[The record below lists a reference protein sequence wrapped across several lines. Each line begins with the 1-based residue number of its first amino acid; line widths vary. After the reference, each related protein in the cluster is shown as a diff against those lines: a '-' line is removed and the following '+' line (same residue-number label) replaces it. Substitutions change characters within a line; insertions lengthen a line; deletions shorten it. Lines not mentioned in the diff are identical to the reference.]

1 MIREAVEAANQ
12 VDAIVAILP
21 AVGTD
26 GSVEDALKL
35 FEKVDRLQTNWR
47 RYGSLQMRQAA
58 EALTQAMNARAT
70 AKAYPDVLRLFNAYL
85 VALRRQNKNNPPL
98 RTKATSPGPGFY
110 RLWIGRNARYSNFD
124 FPEANDYYDYGALL
138 LLREAYEL
146 YRQADLVS
154 DLVKHFRSQIDGTAP
169 SDRVYVYLAAA
180 YLDWWNGDKDDALRE
195 LARAS
200 DSVPLDL
207 GLRLNIAQLR
217 ERRGEF
223 DDALALLDAVAPVD
237 NTMMQR
243 RETAAL
249 RLAVRTGNLERAR
262 QAADRLFGLRLD
274 AETQIQLA
282 TQMRQLGMHE
292 AAETVLARAR
302 RQAGNRTAA
311 LVSLMLQYQGQS
323 KVDTAVQVAHQILRR
338 GPAQPSAFRYFDEGE
353 QARAQAIQVLA
364 RSGKLKDLIARADAQ
379 LKASP
384 KSLQLHQALADYYKA
399 AGDRVQTKAMYER
412 IAGLKPGD
420 AKLRYSV
427 ANQLAES
434 GEHAAAVPHYHD
446 AIKKDPSLFTVNPWM
461 VQQTFQQAK
470 KMDELVKLLEEIDL
484 RALGGNFWAVTQIV
498 QTLLE
503 DEKQR
508 PAALRLFRKAWQA
521 FPDRR
526 EYMIGSLYDEQIWQ
540 LPETYDY
547 APRP

>member
-1 MIREAVEAANQ
+1 M
-12 VDAIVAILP
+12 
-21 AVGTD
+21 
-26 GSVEDALKL
+26 
-35 FEKVDRLQTNWR
+35 
-47 RYGSLQMRQAA
+47 
-58 EALTQAMNARAT
+58 
-70 AKAYPDVLRLFNAYL
+70 RLFNAYL

-207 GLRLNIAQLR
+207 GLRLDIAQLR

-353 QARAQAIQVLA
+353 QARRR
-364 RSGKLKDLIARADAQ
+364 RSRCSLGRA
-379 LKASP
+379 S
-384 KSLQLHQALADYYKA
+384 
-399 AGDRVQTKAMYER
+399 
-412 IAGLKPGD
+412 
-420 AKLRYSV
+420 
-427 ANQLAES
+427 
-434 GEHAAAVPHYHD
+434 
-446 AIKKDPSLFTVNPWM
+446 
-461 VQQTFQQAK
+461 
-470 KMDELVKLLEEIDL
+470 
-484 RALGGNFWAVTQIV
+484 
-498 QTLLE
+498 
-503 DEKQR
+503 
-508 PAALRLFRKAWQA
+508 
-521 FPDRR
+521 
-526 EYMIGSLYDEQIWQ
+526 
-540 LPETYDY
+540 
-547 APRP
+547 